1 MKPTDMKAF
10 MFPVDIWGI
19 MMNFDDEEI
28 GHIMKAV
35 FNWIYKGEYTDG
47 LTKNESTTA
56 IMLINRIADSA
67 NNYLNKVNGFEREK
81 RCRKR
86 KEIESNEQ

>member
-1 MKPTDMKAF
+1 
-10 MFPVDIWGI
+10 
-19 MMNFDDEEI
+19 
-28 GHIMKAV
+28 MKAV
-35 FNWIYKGEYTDG
+35 FNWIYKDEYTDG

-67 NNYLNKVNGFEREK
+67 NNYLNKVNGYEREK
-81 RCRKR
+81 KCIKR